1 MVGILRKSDKIPRL
15 EVIVVNKSVIMV
27 VGKEA
32 IRTPDLHELRCL
44 ENLRGVSLKSR
55 MDGENYVRYSDLIVI

>member
-1 MVGILRKSDKIPRL
+1 M
-15 EVIVVNKSVIMV
+15 IVVNKSVIMV

-44 ENLRGVSLKSR
+44 ENLRGVSLKSK